1 MRILWILPY
10 SPWPTTSGGKTRQYH
25 LLRSLAARGHRI
37 TVLLHS
43 KQPVSAED
51 RQALEPFLERL
62 VVLPRRPLRSLS
74 TLLAALFA
82 PYPLL
87 ASVNGLSAELQ
98 RTATELLR
106 EPWDVVQVEHSYSFQ
121 PYERPLRDAGQ
132 PFVLT
137 EHNVESSLGAATYD
151 RLPGWALPFVRYD
164 QWRYRRWERRVM
176 SQAAAVVAVTEKDA
190 RQLGAM
196 LGRPVPVVVNGVD
209 CEHFAAARPT
219 PEAQRVLFLGNYEYA
234 PNVDAV
240 EWMLD
245 EILPRVWAHCPEA
258 RMSVCGYALPAEWAQ
273 RWSDPRIEW
282 QGFVPDLLQLQSSSS
297 VFLAALRHGGGSKLK
312 VLEALAAGLPLAST
326 AQGVSGLELRDGEDY
341 LGGESA
347 EQLANAVVRLLQDP
361 AQARA
366 LGRTAAPTYVARTTG
381 ASPPANWNRSTPASP
396 KERRHAHRTRLPHRR
411 QLAALGHQPPGLCH
425 GAGPGKPARHAGDP
439 LHRGPSRRPAAPA
452 GGLPVVGLPAH
463 RDAPAAPAPALRS
476 RVPPTRLARTGH
488 RPVHQHLQHGPAA
501 TAASAGRALCAA
513 DPRSV
518 PDHPEELPRQPPQG
532 TGLSDQRLPV
542 DRLCA
547 ACRRP
552 CLDPFAVQ
560 RRRGCAAVSR
570 VAGKVRVLP
579 NQVDGFAGE
588 PADLSARG
596 LPPRYW
602 LLVGTR
608 ELRKNVPWFVSAWT
622 RARAQAPGVPPLVLV
637 GSLDHLPEE
646 QRGLPGL
653 HALGG
658 LDDAELHALYRQAER
673 LWQPSYAEGFGLP
686 VVEAL
691 SVGTP
696 VAVASGTSLDEVT
709 PPSAPRFSPSDGA
722 ALERL
727 MLRLA
732 DAPRE
737 ASAEELIAWAARFNR
752 EAYRQRLAALIE
764 ELS

>member
-341 LGGESA
+341 LGGESVDA
-347 EQLANAVVRLLQDP
+347 G
-361 AQARA
+361 RA
-366 LGRTAAPTYVARTTG
+366 S
-381 ASPPANWNRSTPASP
+381 ASSISTPTASASATP
-396 KERRHAHRTRLPHRR
+396 RKS
-411 QLAALGHQPPGLCH
+411 
-425 GAGPGKPARHAGDP
+425 AGWTSWPF
-439 LHRGPSRRPAAPA
+439 RRPIA
-452 GGLPVVGLPAH
+452 
-463 RDAPAAPAPALRS
+463 RS
-476 RVPPTRLARTGH
+476 GSVPTPTAIS
-488 RPVHQHLQHGPAA
+488 RPPAA
-501 TAASAGRALCAA
+501 TPVGASSTATTRAGARYAMPTSTSACCASA
-513 DPRSV
+513 
-518 PDHPEELPRQPPQG
+518 
-532 TGLSDQRLPV
+532 
-542 DRLCA
+542 
-547 ACRRP
+547 RR
-552 CLDPFAVQ
+552 C
-560 RRRGCAAVSR
+560 RGCA
-570 VAGKVRVLP
+570 
-579 NQVDGFAGE
+579 
-588 PADLSARG
+588 
-596 LPPRYW
+596 
-602 LLVGTR
+602 
-608 ELRKNVPWFVSAWT
+608 
-622 RARAQAPGVPPLVLV
+622 
-637 GSLDHLPEE
+637 
-646 QRGLPGL
+646 
-653 HALGG
+653 
-658 LDDAELHALYRQAER
+658 
-673 LWQPSYAEGFGLP
+673 
-686 VVEAL
+686 
-691 SVGTP
+691 
-696 VAVASGTSLDEVT
+696 GTSTPSCACPASVATRWWPWRWRCST
-709 PPSAPRFSPSDGA
+709 PP
-722 ALERL
+722 
-727 MLRLA
+727 
-732 DAPRE
+732 
-737 ASAEELIAWAARFNR
+737 
-752 EAYRQRLAALIE
+752 
-764 ELS
+764 

>member
-1 MRILWILPY
+1 MIEIRSL
-10 SPWPTTSGGKTRQYH
+10 RD
-25 LLRSLAARGHRI
+25 LLRLLFIYQREFKLAALSAVVI
-37 TVLLHS
+37 IVLGAFLLPAKYES
-43 KQPVSAED
+43 NARLLVKPGRDSTLPIEISN
-51 RQALEPFLERL
+51 RQALVMPSTQRDPIVDEERLLTGRPIVRQVAERYLEVLANRPPPEGLWKRTKFYVKKAIGAVFDGIRVTLETFGVIEETTAVERLAKDLEKKFEVTHAAGSTVMEISFTWSEPEVAQEVVKAWIEIYMEERTQALGRKSLYAFYEAQTADSAAQIKSYKAQILKHLNEIGASSIEDRLQDLSERINVLRGERFNSIRLIASSDSALESTRQQLKGLPREIVTVRQIALNPAQQDLRRLLNQKRLERADMMRTYTDDAPPVKAL
-62 VVLPRRPLRSLS
+62 DASIRALEKEVQDEGATVQSSEDRAPNTLTTHLERVLLDETSNN
-74 TLLAALFA
+74 AALRTQ
-82 PYPLL
+82 L
-87 ASVNGLSAELQ
+87 AEQEKQLAELEAQRREALDIEPTLARLQRELNATERNYALYVDSLSAELQ

-366 LGRTAAPTYVARTTG
+366 LGENGRAYVRRAHDWSVAA
-381 ASPPANWNRSTPASP
+381 S
-396 KERRHAHRTRLPHRR
+396 
-411 QLAALGHQPPGLCH
+411 QLEQVYAGLAE
-425 GAGPGKPARHAGDP
+425 G
-439 LHRGPSRRPAAPA
+439 APA
-452 GGLPVVGLPAH
+452 
-463 RDAPAAPAPALRS
+463 
-476 RVPPTRLARTGH
+476 
-488 RPVHQHLQHGPAA
+488 
-501 TAASAGRALCAA
+501 CA
-513 DPRSV
+513 
-518 PDHPEELPRQPPQG
+518 
-532 TGLSDQRLPV
+532 
-542 DRLCA
+542 
-547 ACRRP
+547 
-552 CLDPFAVQ
+552 
-560 RRRGCAAVSR
+560 
-570 VAGKVRVLP
+570 
-579 NQVDGFAGE
+579 
-588 PADLSARG
+588 
-596 LPPRYW
+596 
-602 LLVGTR
+602 
-608 ELRKNVPWFVSAWT
+608 
-622 RARAQAPGVPPLVLV
+622 
-637 GSLDHLPEE
+637 
-646 QRGLPGL
+646 
-653 HALGG
+653 
-658 LDDAELHALYRQAER
+658 
-673 LWQPSYAEGFGLP
+673 
-686 VVEAL
+686 
-691 SVGTP
+691 
-696 VAVASGTSLDEVT
+696 
-709 PPSAPRFSPSDGA
+709 
-722 ALERL
+722 
-727 MLRLA
+727 
-732 DAPRE
+732 
-737 ASAEELIAWAARFNR
+737 
-752 EAYRQRLAALIE
+752 
-764 ELS
+764 

>member
-1 MRILWILPY
+1 MNAVAPLIPCIVSGGSGTRLWPVSRESMPKPFMRLADDQSLLQKTFLRIAGLPDVARLLTVTNRDLLFRTLDDYRAVNRSGLAQDLLLEPVGRNTAPAIAAAALHVQEHFGDQAQLLILPAD
-10 SPWPTTSGGKTRQYH
+10 H
-25 LLRSLAARGHRI
+25 LIRDEQAFAAAVAEARELAAQGYLVTFGITPERAETGFGYIEQGAPLGNGFRVARFVEKPDQATAQSYLDSGKYLWNAGMFCFQAATVLQELERHAPEVLIAARAALADGSSLENGQCRQRELAAGAFAEAPDISVDYALMERSDKVAVVPCSIGWSDIGSWQALRELSAADENGNQVRGES
-37 TVLLHS
+37 VLLHS

-366 LGRTAAPTYVARTTG
+366 LGENGRAYVRRAHDWSVAA
-381 ASPPANWNRSTPASP
+381 S
-396 KERRHAHRTRLPHRR
+396 
-411 QLAALGHQPPGLCH
+411 QLEQVYAGLAE
-425 GAGPGKPARHAGDP
+425 G
-439 LHRGPSRRPAAPA
+439 APA
-452 GGLPVVGLPAH
+452 
-463 RDAPAAPAPALRS
+463 
-476 RVPPTRLARTGH
+476 
-488 RPVHQHLQHGPAA
+488 
-501 TAASAGRALCAA
+501 CA
-513 DPRSV
+513 
-518 PDHPEELPRQPPQG
+518 
-532 TGLSDQRLPV
+532 
-542 DRLCA
+542 
-547 ACRRP
+547 
-552 CLDPFAVQ
+552 
-560 RRRGCAAVSR
+560 
-570 VAGKVRVLP
+570 
-579 NQVDGFAGE
+579 
-588 PADLSARG
+588 
-596 LPPRYW
+596 
-602 LLVGTR
+602 
-608 ELRKNVPWFVSAWT
+608 
-622 RARAQAPGVPPLVLV
+622 
-637 GSLDHLPEE
+637 
-646 QRGLPGL
+646 
-653 HALGG
+653 
-658 LDDAELHALYRQAER
+658 
-673 LWQPSYAEGFGLP
+673 
-686 VVEAL
+686 
-691 SVGTP
+691 
-696 VAVASGTSLDEVT
+696 
-709 PPSAPRFSPSDGA
+709 
-722 ALERL
+722 
-727 MLRLA
+727 
-732 DAPRE
+732 
-737 ASAEELIAWAARFNR
+737 
-752 EAYRQRLAALIE
+752 
-764 ELS
+764 

>member
-1 MRILWILPY
+1 MRIALLAPLPPEKNGIADYASHFRNALQGLGIEVATPLAGVAADSANIASRLDSVDWNGFDLVHAELGGGRLGEFIALRELRKRFPRLPLSATVHDPERMVWRRERLPWPLNLLERLPSPLPQAAVVLADPLTLREERAVAQGLTRLVTLTGLGGECLARRMRLPPGRVEVINHGNLEIATVPLPSLDTLRLLYFGFIYRGKGIEDLLEALADLFASAPEMRQRVRLTLAGGTAAEMAFGAGGNYLDQLKAQIAELGLADAIDWNLNLAAADIPRTIQAHHVMVLPY
-10 SPWPTTSGGKTRQYH
+10 RESKKLGLLGQQRGTSGALSWAAACGRGAITSDARAFAEEVASGNGAIYPQGDVAALSEQLLNLAREPRPAQAWAERAGAIGH
-25 LLRSLAARGHRI
+25 ARTWPRTALRSLAARGHRI

-366 LGRTAAPTYVARTTG
+366 LGENGRAYARRAHDWSVAA
-381 ASPPANWNRSTPASP
+381 S
-396 KERRHAHRTRLPHRR
+396 
-411 QLAALGHQPPGLCH
+411 QLEQVYAGLAE
-425 GAGPGKPARHAGDP
+425 G
-439 LHRGPSRRPAAPA
+439 APA
-452 GGLPVVGLPAH
+452 
-463 RDAPAAPAPALRS
+463 
-476 RVPPTRLARTGH
+476 
-488 RPVHQHLQHGPAA
+488 
-501 TAASAGRALCAA
+501 CA
-513 DPRSV
+513 
-518 PDHPEELPRQPPQG
+518 
-532 TGLSDQRLPV
+532 
-542 DRLCA
+542 
-547 ACRRP
+547 
-552 CLDPFAVQ
+552 
-560 RRRGCAAVSR
+560 
-570 VAGKVRVLP
+570 
-579 NQVDGFAGE
+579 
-588 PADLSARG
+588 
-596 LPPRYW
+596 
-602 LLVGTR
+602 
-608 ELRKNVPWFVSAWT
+608 
-622 RARAQAPGVPPLVLV
+622 
-637 GSLDHLPEE
+637 
-646 QRGLPGL
+646 
-653 HALGG
+653 
-658 LDDAELHALYRQAER
+658 
-673 LWQPSYAEGFGLP
+673 
-686 VVEAL
+686 
-691 SVGTP
+691 
-696 VAVASGTSLDEVT
+696 
-709 PPSAPRFSPSDGA
+709 
-722 ALERL
+722 
-727 MLRLA
+727 
-732 DAPRE
+732 
-737 ASAEELIAWAARFNR
+737 
-752 EAYRQRLAALIE
+752 
-764 ELS
+764 

>member
-1 MRILWILPY
+1 MVLPY
-10 SPWPTTSGGKTRQYH
+10 RESKKLGLLGQQRGTSGGKTRQYH

-51 RQALEPFLERL
+51 RRALEPFLERL

-258 RMSVCGYALPAEWAQ
+258 RMSVCGYALPADWAQ

-341 LGGESA
+341 LGGETA

-361 AQARA
+361 AQARS
-366 LGRTAAPTYVARTTG
+366 LGENGRAYVRRAHDWSVAA
-381 ASPPANWNRSTPASP
+381 S
-396 KERRHAHRTRLPHRR
+396 
-411 QLAALGHQPPGLCH
+411 QLEQVYAGLAE
-425 GAGPGKPARHAGDP
+425 G
-439 LHRGPSRRPAAPA
+439 APA
-452 GGLPVVGLPAH
+452 
-463 RDAPAAPAPALRS
+463 
-476 RVPPTRLARTGH
+476 
-488 RPVHQHLQHGPAA
+488 
-501 TAASAGRALCAA
+501 CA
-513 DPRSV
+513 
-518 PDHPEELPRQPPQG
+518 
-532 TGLSDQRLPV
+532 
-542 DRLCA
+542 
-547 ACRRP
+547 
-552 CLDPFAVQ
+552 
-560 RRRGCAAVSR
+560 
-570 VAGKVRVLP
+570 
-579 NQVDGFAGE
+579 
-588 PADLSARG
+588 
-596 LPPRYW
+596 
-602 LLVGTR
+602 
-608 ELRKNVPWFVSAWT
+608 
-622 RARAQAPGVPPLVLV
+622 
-637 GSLDHLPEE
+637 
-646 QRGLPGL
+646 
-653 HALGG
+653 
-658 LDDAELHALYRQAER
+658 
-673 LWQPSYAEGFGLP
+673 
-686 VVEAL
+686 
-691 SVGTP
+691 
-696 VAVASGTSLDEVT
+696 
-709 PPSAPRFSPSDGA
+709 
-722 ALERL
+722 
-727 MLRLA
+727 
-732 DAPRE
+732 
-737 ASAEELIAWAARFNR
+737 
-752 EAYRQRLAALIE
+752 
-764 ELS
+764 

>member
-132 PFVLT
+132 PFV
-137 EHNVESSLGAATYD
+137 
-151 RLPGWALPFVRYD
+151 RYD

-176 SQAAAVVAVTEKDA
+176 GQAAAVVAVTEKDA

-341 LGGESA
+341 LGGETA

-361 AQARA
+361 AQARS
-366 LGRTAAPTYVARTTG
+366 LGENGRAYVRRAHDWSVAA
-381 ASPPANWNRSTPASP
+381 S
-396 KERRHAHRTRLPHRR
+396 
-411 QLAALGHQPPGLCH
+411 QLEQVYAGLAE
-425 GAGPGKPARHAGDP
+425 G
-439 LHRGPSRRPAAPA
+439 APA
-452 GGLPVVGLPAH
+452 
-463 RDAPAAPAPALRS
+463 
-476 RVPPTRLARTGH
+476 
-488 RPVHQHLQHGPAA
+488 
-501 TAASAGRALCAA
+501 CA
-513 DPRSV
+513 
-518 PDHPEELPRQPPQG
+518 
-532 TGLSDQRLPV
+532 
-542 DRLCA
+542 
-547 ACRRP
+547 
-552 CLDPFAVQ
+552 
-560 RRRGCAAVSR
+560 
-570 VAGKVRVLP
+570 
-579 NQVDGFAGE
+579 
-588 PADLSARG
+588 
-596 LPPRYW
+596 
-602 LLVGTR
+602 
-608 ELRKNVPWFVSAWT
+608 
-622 RARAQAPGVPPLVLV
+622 
-637 GSLDHLPEE
+637 
-646 QRGLPGL
+646 
-653 HALGG
+653 
-658 LDDAELHALYRQAER
+658 
-673 LWQPSYAEGFGLP
+673 
-686 VVEAL
+686 
-691 SVGTP
+691 
-696 VAVASGTSLDEVT
+696 
-709 PPSAPRFSPSDGA
+709 
-722 ALERL
+722 
-727 MLRLA
+727 
-732 DAPRE
+732 
-737 ASAEELIAWAARFNR
+737 
-752 EAYRQRLAALIE
+752 
-764 ELS
+764 